1 MKDTRFEFSDNSLAF
16 FIIDKILCVNLISVN
31 SLPYAYNMP
40 KPGFKSITVSENVYK
55 KFYESYE
62 KNKKKLE
69 LKGITS
75 FSGYMTSLMEETV
88 IRYETFAK
96 HGPYMEKISID
107 QDRILIKDNKR
118 NRIAEILLK
127 DGELQCLLDEK
138 TDCIHIGFVYS
149 VPEIYLMMDS
159 RRTQSARVHSVL

>member
-1 MKDTRFEFSDNSLAF
+1 
-16 FIIDKILCVNLISVN
+16 
-31 SLPYAYNMP
+31 MP

-55 KFYESYE
+55 KFYDSYE

-88 IRYETFAK
+88 TRYDTFAK
-96 HGPYMEKISID
+96 HGPFMEKVSID

-149 VPEIYLMMDS
+149 VPEIYLLMDS
-159 RRTQSARVHSVL
+159 RHTPSARVRSIMK

>member
-1 MKDTRFEFSDNSLAF
+1 M
-16 FIIDKILCVNLISVN
+16 LCASLISVN
-31 SLPYAYNMP
+31 SLPYIYKMP

-96 HGPYMEKISID
+96 HGAYMEKISID

-159 RRTQSARVHSVL
+159 RHTPSARVHSVL

>member
-1 MKDTRFEFSDNSLAF
+1 MVG
-16 FIIDKILCVNLISVN
+16 ILNYNEMLCASLISVN
-31 SLPYAYNMP
+31 SLPDIYKMP

-107 QDRILIKDNKR
+107 QDPILIKIIK
-118 NRIAEILLK
+118 ETGSLK
-127 DGELQCLLDEK
+127 
-138 TDCIHIGFVYS
+138 YS
-149 VPEIYLMMDS
+149 
-159 RRTQSARVHSVL
+159 